1 MAPQGVAETAPV
13 ALLLGR
19 ALEEAGLGRRR
30 WCGALRACGP
40 RAWAPCGGRVCLVCS
55 PGSGKRGRALLAVG
69 RGRARLPVSAPG
81 LDGLA

>member
-40 RAWAPCGGRVCLVCS
+40 HPWAPCGGRVCLS
-55 PGSGKRGRALLAVG
+55 ARPAVG
-69 RGRARLPVSAPG
+69 SVVVPSWPWGGAGHASLCRRRA
-81 LDGLA
+81 

>member
-30 WCGALRACGP
+30 WCGALQACGP
-40 RAWAPCGGRVCLVCS
+40 RAWAPCGGRVCLS
-55 PGSGKRGRALLAVG
+55 ARLAVG
-69 RGRARLPVSAPG
+69 SVVVPSWPWGGAG
-81 LDGLA
+81 LRRSCIGWRR